1 MFKQCRKNCRH
12 GDEFAY
18 RWRACRIMFVDLI
31 CEMKLQL
38 PWSVLFEE
46 IWKSEKASLTGHF
59 CGVCQSWCEWKK
71 KFPGPSTSTYDAMC
85 INEASMRW
93 GVIFNIFL
101 MDIFVACD
109 ELRAEKL
116 LMRFCDRIEVIFPGR
131 LRDEEN
137 KCVWPVDSRWWW
149 RLVSVREST
158 VWVFPRLRYWNKLIV
173 VWHVCVK
180 LSFVMRFFESFV

>member
-1 MFKQCRKNCRH
+1 M
-12 GDEFAY
+12 
-18 RWRACRIMFVDLI
+18 
-31 CEMKLQL
+31 
-38 PWSVLFEE
+38 
-46 IWKSEKASLTGHF
+46 
-59 CGVCQSWCEWKK
+59 
-71 KFPGPSTSTYDAMC
+71 
-85 INEASMRW
+85 
-93 GVIFNIFL
+93 
-101 MDIFVACD
+101 ACD

-116 LMRFCDRIEVIFPGR
+116 LMRFCDRIEVIFLGV

-180 LSFVMRFFESFV
+180 LSFVMWFFESDCLDWVWVGWWWVCENCEKKKPPPRRFRVYTGVYMRVRWDGGFCFVFVFDREISCVLFCVCVLAMWLTEGRVGFDVWLGCFYGRCVLRVFIL